1 MKYEVIHETSVFRI
15 QELVNEKLNAGYELY
30 GNLET
35 VSNANYRTIFYQP
48 MIKRDTK
55 EISIG
60 PIPMRESDIF
70 EFLGNKSEV
79 KTSMEV

>member
-1 MKYEVIHETSVFRI
+1 MKYEVIYETSIFHI

-30 GNLET
+30 GNLE
-35 VSNANYRTIFYQP
+35 VVLNANYRATFYQP

-60 PIPMRESDIF
+60 PIPMRESGTF
-70 EFLGNKSEV
+70 EFFCNKSEA
-79 KTSMEV
+79 